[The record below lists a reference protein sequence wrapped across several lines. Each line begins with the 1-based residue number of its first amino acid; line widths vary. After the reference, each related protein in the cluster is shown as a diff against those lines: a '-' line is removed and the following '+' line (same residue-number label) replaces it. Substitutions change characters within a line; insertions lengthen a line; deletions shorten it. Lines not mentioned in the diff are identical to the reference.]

1 MGVDE
6 SDLEEQEDGIYETTD
21 NLMDAKEKSG
31 ETRVQVKRKGCVY
44 RRFDRELRE
53 LKIFKKRRQAY
64 NRKPNI
70 FSIKVEKLIRKRC
83 YW

>member
-6 SDLEEQEDGIYETTD
+6 SDLEKQEDGIYETTD
-21 NLMDAKEKSG
+21 NLMDTKEKPG
-31 ETRVQVKRKGCVY
+31 ETGVQVKRKGCVY
-44 RRFDRELRE
+44 RRFDMKLRE
-53 LKIFKKRRQAY
+53 LKILKKRRQAY

-83 YW
+83 Y